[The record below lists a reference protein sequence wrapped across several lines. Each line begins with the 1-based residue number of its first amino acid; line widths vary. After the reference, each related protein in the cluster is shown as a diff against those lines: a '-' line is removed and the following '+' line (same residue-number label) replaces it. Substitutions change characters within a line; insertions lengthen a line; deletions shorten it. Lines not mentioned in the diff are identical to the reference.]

1 MQWLKNKLFTHQ
13 YYKITDNGDQVSM
26 MENVKHDYILH
37 IYNDGHIRYHFIKL
51 GQSYKLEYPTKI
63 LGLSVMYNDI
73 TYILPTESFVIKHNE
88 FNSTIQKWLCKH
100 YLYRKYGKA
109 EWTILDDT
117 VMLHQGSCICVNNE
131 LKNDIK

>member
-37 IYNDGHIRYHFIKL
+37 IYNDGHIRYQFIKL

-100 YLYRKYGKA
+100 YLYIPPYEDGQF
-109 EWTILDDT
+109 TIIDQNAYIL
-117 VMLHQGSCICVNNE
+117 QKKCIAF
-131 LKNDIK
+131 